1 MDWTHEQ
8 LPSDPEELRALI
20 RTQLDKL
27 QQQDTELKQLERQKR
42 DAIARRDAEIERLRE
57 KLNTLLASRYGPS
70 SERIPES
77 QLRLFNEAETD
88 DDTAVGEDDEPVVEV
103 PAHTRRSGGRR
114 AIPSHLP
121 RVEIHHELDALQ
133 RICPND
139 GHTLERVSDVVTEQY
154 DVIPARIQVLRH
166 VRATY
171 GCPCC
176 RETMK
181 TAPLPAQP
189 IPKSQASPGLL
200 AHIATSKFVDGLP
213 LYRQSAMWTR
223 VGIELNRG
231 TMASWMV
238 RCGQLVQP
246 LINLMRERL
255 LESGVVQCDETSV
268 QVLKESGRTAE
279 SKSYMWVQLSRAP
292 ALVLYDYAPTR
303 AGVIPRELL
312 EGFAGVLHTDGYK
325 VYDTIKRRDDAITHA
340 GCWAHARRRFNDVFK
355 AAGVNPKRPWPKG
368 QSPPPKL
375 RRAARGL
382 GYIQT
387 LFAIEQRIRDK
398 LPDERLAV
406 RRTESRPVVDKLRSW
421 LTETQPK
428 VPPTSALGD
437 ALRFL
442 DNQWPK
448 LLVFLDD
455 GRVEMSTNLVEN
467 AIRPFVIGRKA
478 WLFADTV
485 AGAKASA
492 NVYSLVASAKLNG
505 LNPYLYLKHILTEL
519 PQANTL
525 EDIEAVLPDNCEPDT
540 LLALAAWR

>member
-1 MDWTHEQ
+1 MDCIDEQ

-20 RTQLDKL
+20 RTQLDRL
-27 QQQDTELKQLERQKR
+27 QRQDTEIKQLETQKR

-57 KLNTLLASRYGPS
+57 KLNAVLASRYGAS
-70 SERIPES
+70 SERIPEG

-88 DDTAVGEDDEPVVEV
+88 DDAAAEDDKASAVEV

-121 RVEIHHELDALQ
+121 RVDIHHELDKSQ

-139 GHTLERVSDVVTEQY
+139 GHTLERVSEVVTEQY

-171 GCPCC
+171 GCACC
-176 RETMK
+176 RKTMK

-189 IPKSQASPGLL
+189 IAKSQASPGLL

-223 VGIELNRG
+223 VGVELNRG

-238 RCGQLVQP
+238 RCGRLVQP

-255 LESGVVQCDETSV
+255 LASEVVQCDETSV
-268 QVLKESGRTAE
+268 QVLKEPGREAA
-279 SKSYMWVQLSRAP
+279 SKSYMWVQLSCVP

-312 EGFAGVLHTDGYK
+312 EGFTGILHTDGYK
-325 VYDTIKRRDDAITHA
+325 VYDTLQRGGDAITHA

-375 RRAARGL
+375 RRTARGL

-387 LFAIEQRIRDK
+387 LFTIEQRIRDK
-398 LPDERLAV
+398 PPDERLTV
-406 RRTESRPVVDKLRSW
+406 RRTESRAVVDKLRDW

-428 VPPTSALGD
+428 VPPTSALGE
-437 ALRFL
+437 ALGFL
-442 DNQWPK
+442 NNQWPK
-448 LLVFLDD
+448 LIVFLDD
-455 GRVEMSTNLVEN
+455 GRVELSTNRVEN
-467 AIRPFVIGRKA
+467 AIRPFVVGRKA
-478 WLFADTV
+478 WLFADSV

-492 NVYSLVASAKLNG
+492 NLYSLIESAKLSG
-505 LNPYLYLKHILTEL
+505 LNPYLYLKHVLTAL

-525 EDIEAVLPDNCEPDT
+525 EDIEAVLPDNCQPDQ
-540 LLALAAWR
+540 LLPLAAWQ

>member
-1 MDWTHEQ
+1 MDWTNDQ

-20 RTQLDKL
+20 RTQLDRL
-27 QQQDTELKQLERQKR
+27 QRQATEIKQLETQKR

-57 KLNTLLASRYGPS
+57 KLNAVLASRYGAS

-88 DDTAVGEDDEPVVEV
+88 DDAAAEDNEASAVEV

-114 AIPSHLP
+114 TIPPHLP
-121 RVEIHHELDALQ
+121 RVDIHHELDASQ

-139 GHTLERVSDVVTEQY
+139 GHTLERVSEVVTEQY

-171 GCPCC
+171 GCACC
-176 RETMK
+176 RKTMK
-181 TAPLPAQP
+181 TAPLPSQP

-223 VGIELNRG
+223 VGVELNRG

-238 RCGQLVQP
+238 RCGRLVQP

-255 LESGVVQCDETSV
+255 LASEVVQCDETSV
-268 QVLKESGRTAE
+268 QVLKEPGREAA
-279 SKSYMWVQLSRAP
+279 SKSYMWVQLSCAP

-312 EGFAGVLHTDGYK
+312 EGFNGILHTDGYK
-325 VYDTIKRRDDAITHA
+325 VYDTLQRGDDAIIHA

-375 RRAARGL
+375 RRTARGL

-398 LPDERLAV
+398 PPDERLAV
-406 RRTESRPVVDKLRSW
+406 RRAESRAVVDKLRDW

-428 VPPTSALGD
+428 VPPTSALGE
-437 ALRFL
+437 ALGFL
-442 DNQWPK
+442 NNQWPK
-448 LLVFLDD
+448 LIVFLDD
-455 GRVEMSTNLVEN
+455 GRVELSTNRVEN
-467 AIRPFVIGRKA
+467 AIRPFVVGRKA
-478 WLFADTV
+478 WLFADSV

-492 NVYSLVASAKLNG
+492 NLYSLIESAKLSG
-505 LNPYLYLKHILTEL
+505 LNPYLYLKHVLTAL

-525 EDIEAVLPDNCEPDT
+525 EDIEAVLPDNCEPDQ
-540 LLALAAWR
+540 LLALAAWQ